1 MKFRKKCMNGVQW
14 SKNLKKIWYMSR
26 KSEMRI
32 VLLYRSN
39 NAEQFEPL
47 KSLLILPRA
56 GL

>member
-1 MKFRKKCMNGVQW
+1 MVQK
-14 SKNLKKIWYMSR
+14 SEKIWYMSR

-39 NAEQFEPL
+39 NAEKFEPL